1 MKRLSHLLAGV
12 VALAWAAAPA
22 VAQSPRFEIGGFGTY
37 TRFDDAMSLD
47 DRIGGG
53 GLIAFHISRFIGLE
67 VSGAYLGPSTLSG
80 RSILGSGSLVLSTGG
95 RSALYALGGVSR
107 LDVGVTAPYNYHTE
121 GFHGGVGLR
130 IAGNWISL
138 RAEGRALFFPTDN
151 LTGSA
156 RHLLGSLGLSYFT
169 RRGGR
174 TKERAQPQPVQ
185 REPEQPRA
193 QEPQVQEPQAQ
204 EPQAP
209 QPFPPVAAAPEPPA
223 PVAAAPARKPSPMRG
238 PTGGVG
244 AERFEFGMFGSF
256 TRYDRSF
263 ELKNTYGGGIR
274 LGYFL
279 SDRINLELEGG
290 YQLPVQK
297 APGIEDASFAL
308 GSVSLGYNFPI
319 GGRNTWYLLGG
330 FTRQQWGDFPP
341 FEFSDNGVHGA
352 IGTRLFLTDKMA
364 LRLEGRAIYA
374 PKTNSGTAPWSGQM
388 VGTAGLSFVASPP
401 RQRVAGGV
409 GGRAYQWYWG
419 GQGGLFIYKTN
430 TQPVYYDPLVGG
442 HWMISKKVTSLYVAY
457 EQAFFLT
464 SANALIFDP
473 SAETTGRVRQ
483 VDFSDMRR
491 IMIGVLAHPAQ
502 KVIEP
507 FGGMGFAMMQVLSP
521 SPDCSADCETLS
533 KAAEAVERAES
544 AASKA
549 FFWVM
554 AGLQMNYSNKLNV
567 FGHYVLTSSSR
578 NFLLEGN
585 SHTFQGG
592 VRISFGP
599 SKEGIGDRD

>member
-12 VALAWAAAPA
+12 LALAWAAAPA
-22 VAQSPRFEIGGFGTY
+22 VAQSGPRFEIGGFGTFI
-37 TRFDDAMSLD
+37 RFDDAMLLD

-53 GLIAFHISRFIGLE
+53 GRLGFHLNRFIGLE
-67 VSGAYLGPSTLSG
+67 VDGAYLGPSTVAG
-80 RSILGSGSLVLSTGG
+80 RGTLWSGSLILGTGG
-95 RSALYALGGVSR
+95 RFDLYALGGFSR
-107 LDVGVTAPYNYHTE
+107 LDAGTTVPYNYHTD
-121 GFHGGVGLR
+121 GFHGGVGFR
-130 IAGNWISL
+130 IGTHRLAL
-138 RAEGRALFFPTDN
+138 RAEGRALFMPNDN
-151 LTGSA
+151 FAGSTM
-156 RHLLGSLGLSYFT
+156 HLLGSLGISLFT
-169 RRGGR
+169 GSG
-174 TKERAQPQPVQ
+174 TRAREPQQPQPAP
-185 REPEQPRA
+185 REPEQAPP
-193 QEPQVQEPQAQ
+193 QEPQPL
-204 EPQAP
+204 
-209 QPFPPVAAAPEPPA
+209 PPIAAAPDEPA
-223 PVAAAPARKPSPMRG
+223 PIAAPARRPLPPPVR
-238 PTGGVG
+238 PRTRGGVG
-244 AERFEFGMFGSF
+244 AEQIELGVFGSF

-263 ELKNTYGGGIR
+263 ELKNQFGGGLR

-279 SDRINLELEGG
+279 SDRINLEFEGG
-290 YQLPVQK
+290 YQMPVQK
-297 APGIEDASFAL
+297 APGIEDATFAL
-308 GSVSLGYNFPI
+308 GSVSLGYNFPV

-341 FEFSDNGVHGA
+341 YEFSDNGVHGA

-374 PKTNSGTAPWSGQM
+374 PKTNSGTAPWSGQ
-388 VGTAGLSFVASPP
+388 VIGTAGLSFLAAPP
-401 RQRVAGGV
+401 RQRVAGGE

-419 GQGGLFIYKTN
+419 AQGGVFIYKTN
-430 TQPVYYDPLVGG
+430 LQSAYYDPLVGG
-442 HWMISKKVTSLYVAY
+442 HWMITKKLTSLYVAY

-464 SANALIFDP
+464 NAAALIFDP

-483 VDFSDMRR
+483 VNFSDMRR

-507 FGGMGFAMMQVLSP
+507 FGGIGFAMMQVLEP

-533 KAAEAVERAES
+533 KASEAVERAES

-578 NFLLEGN
+578 GFLLEGN
-585 SHTFQGG
+585 THTFQGG
-592 VRISFGP
+592 VRFAFGP
-599 SKEGIGDRD
+599 SKEGIGDRH